1 MRQCDAGVA
10 QSLPMKQS
18 MNIEARVEA
27 IEWARVSRDLDA
39 DGYAT
44 IQRLLTADECVELA
58 ALYR

>member
-1 MRQCDAGVA
+1 
-10 QSLPMKQS
+10 MKQS